1 MSEIYQHTQVGVV
14 MLVVLAFAGAGL
26 LWAGIQEGWPAGL
39 ASGLGGALAAIAA
52 CLVLFTT
59 LTVRIGDGV
68 IAVRFGPGFPRRV
81 IRIDDI
87 ASARAVRNPWCAG
100 YGIHWVGSG
109 WLYNVSGRDAVE
121 VALTSGRTV
130 RIGTD
135 EPEELLRALGQA
147 GVQTLTVVGGAERA
161 V

>member
-1 MSEIYQHTQVGVV
+1 MGEIYEHTQVGAV
-14 MLVVLAFAGAGL
+14 MLVALAVAGAGL

-39 ASGLGGALAAIAA
+39 AGALFAIAA

-68 IAVRFGPGFPRRV
+68 LAVRFGPGFPRRT
-81 IRIDDI
+81 IRLADI
-87 ASARAVRNPWCAG
+87 ASARAVRNHWFSG
-100 YGIHWVGSG
+100 YGIHRVGSG

-121 VALTSGRTV
+121 VALRGGRSI

-135 EPEELLRALGQA
+135 EPEELLRALAQA
-147 GVQTLTVVGGAERA
+147 GVSLPPAPGAP
-161 V
+161 